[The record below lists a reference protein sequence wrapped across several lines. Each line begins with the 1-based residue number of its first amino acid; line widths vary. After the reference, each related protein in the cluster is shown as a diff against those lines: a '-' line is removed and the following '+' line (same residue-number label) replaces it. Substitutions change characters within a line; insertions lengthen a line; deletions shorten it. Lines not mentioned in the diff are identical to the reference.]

1 MGESGRVAARP
12 WIGPAAL
19 LLLVVCAYLP
29 HLGRGFLK
37 DDFDWIAGSRFAG
50 AQGLID
56 LFSRQNGF
64 YRPVVNLTFAL
75 NQRLF
80 GLEPF
85 GYGLTNLALVLCCIA
100 AIATLGR
107 ALGMPPAAA
116 WMAAALWG
124 LNPHGVGGA
133 VMWISGRTSLL
144 AVLFSVLA
152 AAAHLRGRRA
162 AAAGLCLLAL
172 LSKEE
177 AVAIP
182 LVLVVWTALERPREA
197 RAHRKE
203 ILRAALLFSLPL
215 IVYFLLRL
223 RTAAF
228 YIWTAPSYYTF
239 TFAPGLVLRNLAEYV
254 DRTSTLAA
262 VCVVVVWLAAGR
274 IFRLSPT
281 ERGWAEKGM
290 VWLAATLVMPLL
302 LPVRSSLYALL
313 PAVGSALCAAAL
325 LHASWQGM
333 RPARRRT
340 LLLAAPLVAIA
351 LLPVYW
357 SRNVRLMRQA
367 QLSRQVLAELSR
379 ARADVEAASTVV
391 SIDDPTQKVNL
402 ANTFGTLVQEA
413 VRLTMGVANAAVWV
427 EPPLP
432 NWAEAGLRRPA
443 GRTITFRLVRDRLVQ
458 QDAPGLQPADRGTRP
473 Q

>member
-1 MGESGRVAARP
+1 M
-12 WIGPAAL
+12 L
-19 LLLVVCAYLP
+19 LIVCAYLP

-37 DDFDWIAGSRFAG
+37 DDFAWIAASQFAG
-50 AQGLID
+50 AHGLMD

-64 YRPVVNLTFAL
+64 YRPVVSLTFAL

-85 GYGLTNLALVLCCIA
+85 GYGLTNLALVLCCAA
-100 AIATLGR
+100 AIAALGR

-116 WMAAALWG
+116 WTAAALWG

-144 AVLFSVLA
+144 AVLFSALA
-152 AAAHLRGRRA
+152 AVAHLRGRRA

-177 AVAIP
+177 VVPIP
-182 LVLVVWTALERPREA
+182 LVLTLWTALERPRDA

-203 ILRAALLFSLPL
+203 ILRAALLFALPL
-215 IVYFLLRL
+215 ILYFLLRL

-228 YIWTAPSYYTF
+228 YPWTAPSYYTF
-239 TFAPGLVLRNLAEYV
+239 TFAPALVLRNLAEYL

-262 VCVVVVWLAAGR
+262 ICVVVVWLATWRAW
-274 IFRLSPT
+274 RLSPT
-281 ERGWAEKGM
+281 EHGWVGKGL
-290 VWLAATLVMPLL
+290 VWLAGTLAMPVL

-313 PAVGSALCAAAL
+313 PAVGSALCASAL
-325 LHASWQGM
+325 LHAMWQDM
-333 RPARRRT
+333 RPTRRRA
-340 LLLAAPLVAIA
+340 LLFAAPLVAIA

-357 SRNVRLMRQA
+357 SRNLRLMRQA
-367 QLSRQVLAELSR
+367 QLSRHVLADLSR
-379 ARADVEAASTVV
+379 ARVDVEAASTVV
-391 SIDDPTQKVNL
+391 LIDDPTQKVNL
-402 ANTFGTLVQEA
+402 ANTFGTLVQDA
-413 VRLTMGVANAAVWV
+413 VRLTTGLANAAVWV

-432 NWAEAGLRRPA
+432 NWADAGLRPPA
-443 GRTITFRLVRDRLVQ
+443 GRTATFRLVRDRLVQ
-458 QDAPGLQPADRGTRP
+458 QHTPGRQPGDRDARP

>member
-1 MGESGRVAARP
+1 MPG
-12 WIGPAAL
+12 AL
-19 LLLVVCAYLP
+19 LLLVTGAYLP

-37 DDFDWIAGSRFAG
+37 DDFAWIAGSQFAG
-50 AQGLID
+50 VHGLID

-64 YRPVVNLTFAL
+64 YRPVVSLTFAL

-100 AIATLGR
+100 AIAALGR
-107 ALGMPPAAA
+107 ALGMPPAAT
-116 WMAAALWG
+116 WTAAALWG

-144 AVLFSVLA
+144 AVLFSALA
-152 AAAHLRGRRA
+152 AAAHLRGRRVV
-162 AAAGLCLLAL
+162 AAGLCLLAL

-177 AVAIP
+177 AVPIP

-215 IVYFLLRL
+215 ILYFLLRL

-228 YIWTAPSYYTF
+228 YPWTAPSYYTF
-239 TFAPGLVLRNLAEYV
+239 TFAPGLLLRNLAEYL

-262 VCVVVVWLAAGR
+262 VCVVVVWLATGR
-274 IFRLSPT
+274 ALRLSPP
-281 ERGWAEKGM
+281 EHGWVEKGL
-290 VWLAATLVMPLL
+290 VWLAGTLVMPVL

-313 PAVGSALCAAAL
+313 PAVGSALCASTL
-325 LHASWQGM
+325 LHAMWRDM
-333 RPARRRT
+333 RPTRRRA
-340 LLLAAPLVAIA
+340 LLFAAPLVAIA

-357 SRNVRLMRQA
+357 SRNLRLMRQA
-367 QLSRQVLAELSR
+367 QLSRHVLADLSR
-379 ARADVEAASTVV
+379 ARVDVEAASTVV
-391 SIDDPTQKVNL
+391 LIDDPTQKVNL
-402 ANTFGTLVQEA
+402 ANTFGTLVQDA
-413 VRLTMGVANAAVWV
+413 VRLTTGVANAAVWV

-432 NWAEAGLRRPA
+432 NWAEAGLRPPA
-443 GRTITFRLVRDRLVQ
+443 GRTATFRLVRDRLVP
-458 QDAPGLQPADRGTRP
+458 QDTPERQPGDRGASP